1 MASDNH
7 VIATGRY
14 KLAKDGWSEI
24 NRKAKEDL
32 VFLSDEQYAQWN
44 PSVANARATVGRPVV
59 EIDQLTQYVHQV
71 SNDIRMNTPT
81 INVIPVGD
89 GDQETAEIIQGRI
102 KAIEYKSNADAAYD
116 MAADF
121 SIKSSIGYIRVDHD
135 YINDRGFEQELL
147 IKRVVNPQSIMIDP
161 TSIEPDGSDAKWGFA
176 LEEISCGE
184 FKRRYPNASPISFG
198 EDELRLIPNAETV
211 TIAEYFY
218 IEDGEE
224 EIGLLNDGSVQP
236 IVKGKKYK
244 TTRKVKRPR
253 VMRQWLAGDDELTE
267 PSPFP
272 GKYIPL
278 VPVYGEESWVGGK
291 RHLLSLIRKAKS
303 SAMMYNELKSSE
315 LEILMKQLQS
325 PVMAAVGQ
333 MRGFEGDWKTPDKA
347 MVLYFHQTDANGQP
361 CPPPQRLIAPTVSQ
375 GYAAASMDAENNIKK
390 SLGMYS
396 AAVGNREGDS
406 SGKALMQ
413 LEQSSDLATLHFA
426 DNLTRSITQVGKI
439 LVCAL
444 PEIEDT
450 ARVVST
456 IGKEDEMKPVGINGK
471 RVEGQ
476 ERDYYFK
483 GDFDVRVVTGA
494 SFTTQRQQAA
504 TFYGDLVGKMPDL
517 MPVIGDLVFKYN
529 DAPGA
534 QAISN
539 RLKKLVDPKL
549 LDKSEREDEQDPSI
563 AALTAEATQGMQ
575 LAKQEIDALNM
586 QLQQIEAQKQTDEL
600 KRQADAVKAQIA
612 QLKTNEIIANQAIEL
627 QQKDLEI
634 QRLKA
639 MDDVKAAATTQAP
652 APKPSGG
659 LPDGFQVTPTPDYL
673 AMKDAHHSQELEATT
688 QNTAVIV
695 QGIQGVIGMLAE
707 QTQATREQAA
717 AAAAQAQATM
727 QLNATIAKP
736 KRIQFDGDNNP
747 IGIQ

>member
-1 MASDNH
+1 MASDNIK
-7 VIATGRY
+7 IATDRY

-24 NRKAKEDL
+24 NRKAVEDL
-32 VFLSDEQYAQWN
+32 TFLSDEQYAQWN
-44 PSVANARATVGRPVV
+44 PSVANARATVNRPVV

-81 INVIPVGD
+81 IVVIPTED
-89 GDQETAEIIQGRI
+89 GDQELAEITQGRI

-121 SIKSSIGYIRVDHD
+121 SIKSSLGYIRVDHD
-135 YINDRGFEQELL
+135 YVSDKGFEQELR

-161 TSIEPDGSDAKWGFA
+161 TSIEPDGSDARWGFA
-176 LEEISCGE
+176 LEEMPVEE
-184 FKRRYPNASPISFG
+184 FLRYPNCAPISFG
-198 EDELRLIPNAETV
+198 DESMRAIPNTDTI

-224 EIGLLNDGSVQP
+224 ELGLLNDGSTSPV
-236 IVKGKKYK
+236 VKGKKYK
-244 TTRKVKRPR
+244 STRKVKRPK
-253 VMRQWLAGDDELTE
+253 VMRQWLSGDDELTE

-333 MRGFEGDWKTPDKA
+333 MRGFEDDWKQPDKA
-347 MVLYFHQTDANGQP
+347 MVLYYHQTDVMSVP

-426 DNLTRSITQVGKI
+426 DNLTRSITHVGKI

-444 PEIEDT
+444 PEIEDSP
-450 ARVVST
+450 RIVNT
-456 IGKEDEMKPVGINGK
+456 IGKEDEMKPIGINGK
-471 RVEGQ
+471 RVDGQ
-476 ERDYYFK
+476 ERDYAWNP
-483 GDFDVRVVTGA
+483 DQDVRVITGA
-494 SFTTQRQQAA
+494 SFTTQRQEAA
-504 TFYGDLVGKMPDL
+504 AFYQD
-517 MPVIGDLVFKYN
+517 VIKILPPEVSVNLLDLVFKYN

-534 QAISN
+534 QAASA
-539 RLKKLVDPKL
+539 RMKKMVDPKL
-549 LDKSEREDEQDPSI
+549 LDKSEREEGEQDPQI
-563 AALTAEATQGMQ
+563 QALTAEATQVMQ
-575 LAKQEIDALNM
+575 VAQQEIQ
-586 QLQQIEAQKQTDEL
+586 QLQQQLAEMQAQEQTAQL
-600 KRQADAVKAQIA
+600 KAAQDGVKAQIA
-612 QLKTNEIIANQAIEL
+612 QLKTNETIASQALAL

-639 MDDVKAAATTQAP
+639 IDEVKATATPQNP
-652 APKPSGG
+652 QPSGG
-659 LPDGFQVTPTPDYL
+659 LPEGFQVTPTPEYI
-673 AMKDAHHSQELEATT
+673 AQKDAHHQAELQVKAQSISSIEQVA
-688 QNTAVIV
+688 
-695 QGIQGVIGMLAE
+695 QGIIAMLAE
-707 QTQATREQAA
+707 QTMATREQTMAVQQ
-717 AAAAQAQATM
+717 QAQATA
-727 QLNATIAKP
+727 QLNATVAKP
-736 KRIQFDGDNNP
+736 KRVQFDNQNNP

>member
-176 LEEISCGE
+176 LEEISCEE

-198 EDELRLIPNAETV
+198 EDELRMIPNAETV

-333 MRGFEGDWKTPDKA
+333 MRGFEGEWKTPDKA
-347 MVLYFHQTDANGQP
+347 MVLYFHQTDASGQP

-549 LDKSEREDEQDPSI
+549 LDKSEREDEQDPQI

-600 KRQADAVKAQIA
+600 KRQADAVKDQIA

-639 MDDVKAAATTQAP
+639 MDDVKAAAPQ

-659 LPDGFQVTPTPDYL
+659 LPEGFQVTPTPDYL